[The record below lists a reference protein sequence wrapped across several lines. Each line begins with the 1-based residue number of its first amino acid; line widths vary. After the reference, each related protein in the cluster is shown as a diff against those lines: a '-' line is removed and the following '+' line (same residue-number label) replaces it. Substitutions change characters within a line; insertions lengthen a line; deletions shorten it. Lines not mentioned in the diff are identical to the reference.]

1 MTRHRIFTV
10 ARSGMSGGD
19 AVRVTPA
26 LFTSAD
32 DVDRLGAA
40 LRDLGTRARRP

>member
-19 AVRVTPA
+19 AVRATPA
-26 LFTSAD
+26 LFTSAG
-32 DVDRLGAA
+32 DVDRLAAA
-40 LRDLGTRARRP
+40 LNDICPRTGCR

>member
-26 LFTSAD
+26 LFTSAG
-32 DVDRLGAA
+32 DVDRLAAA
-40 LRDLGTRARRP
+40 LNDICPRTGCR